1 MSSEILGEVF
11 DIHGG
16 GLDLIFPHHE
26 NEIAQSR
33 CAHETGTMARYW
45 LHNGFVQVNGTK
57 MSKSLG
63 NYFTV
68 HELLEEGHR
77 GEAIRF
83 ALLSAHYRQ
92 PIDITRDG
100 LKEAKVTLDR
110 MYTALQ
116 RAGVDAVPQPNAHI
130 LAALADDLNTPLAI
144 SEMHELVSKLNKAKK
159 PEEKVA
165 LKSALLGAGA
175 LLGLLQQDPA
185 AWFQEGS
192 SGGLQAAEIET
203 LIAARIAARKAKN
216 FAEADRIRKELTDAG
231 ISLEDSPQGT
241 TWKRA

>member
-1 MSSEILGEVF
+1 
-11 DIHGG
+11 
-16 GLDLIFPHHE
+16 
-26 NEIAQSR
+26 
-33 CAHETGTMARYW
+33 
-45 LHNGFVQVNGTK
+45 

-83 ALLSAHYRQ
+83 ALLTAHYRQ

-100 LKEAKVTLDR
+100 LKDAKTTLDR
-110 MYTALQ
+110 LYTAL
-116 RAGVDAVPQPNAHI
+116 AKAEVDATPQPNDHI

-144 SEMHELVSKLNKAKK
+144 SEMHELASKLNKAEK
-159 PEEKVA
+159 PEEKRA

-175 LLGLLQQDPA
+175 LLGLLQQNSA
-185 AWFQEGS
+185 AWFQESG
-192 SGGLQAAEIET
+192 GGLQAAEIES
-203 LIAARIAARKAKN
+203 LIDARNAARKAKN
-216 FAEADRIRKELTDAG
+216 FAEADRIRTQLSDAG
-231 ISLEDSPQGT
+231 VILEDGPHGT

>member
-1 MSSEILGEVF
+1 MSGEILGETF

-33 CAHETGTMARYW
+33 CAHGTPVMARYW
-45 LHNGFVQVNGTK
+45 LHNGFVQVNGQK

-63 NYFTV
+63 NFFTV

-83 ALLSAHYRQ
+83 ALLTAHYRQ

-100 LKEAKVTLDR
+100 LKEAKTALDR
-110 MYTALQ
+110 LYTALA
-116 RAGVDAVPQPNAHI
+116 RAEVDAAAEPNAHI

-144 SEMHELVSKLNKAKK
+144 AEMHELGSKLNKANSDA
-159 PEEKVA
+159 EKRA
-165 LKSALLGAGA
+165 LKGALLGAGL

-185 AWFQEGS
+185 AWFQEA
-192 SGGLQAAEIET
+192 GGGALSPEEIESQ
-203 LIAARIAARKAKN
+203 IEARKAARKAKD
-216 FAEADRIRKELTDAG
+216 FAEADRIRKALADAG
-231 ISLEDSPQGT
+231 VLLEDGAQGT
-241 TWKRA
+241 TWKRG